1 MSLLNAADVALYFLD
16 KQSISPVGERID
28 NIKLQKLCYY
38 AQGFALAKLKTPLF
52 FDRIERRGSGPVIPV
67 LWRSYTH
74 YGHGSI
80 PMPEQPLD
88 LDIFS
93 ADARGVL
100 NEVYE
105 TFDSLEGSPLGR
117 STGVGP
123 PWSSIPTGAP
133 ITHQKMQSFFQKM
146 LGTLETPPGE
156 AIQGENV
163 LPQSDPVE
171 APSLGD

>member
-1 MSLLNAADVALYFLD
+1 MAFLNAADVALYFLE
-16 KQSISPVGERID
+16 KQSIAPVGERID

-38 AQGFALAKLKTPLF
+38 AQGFSLAKLKTPLF

-67 LWRSYTH
+67 LWRSYTR

-80 PMPEQPLD
+80 PMPEQPLN
-88 LDIFS
+88 LEIFS
-93 ADARGVL
+93 PDAKGVL

-105 TFDSLEGSPLGR
+105 TFDSLEGSALGR

-146 LGTLETPPGE
+146 LGTLETSSEDVPESESGFRRN
-156 AIQGENV
+156 AR
-163 LPQSDPVE
+163 VE